1 MVLNHLQASF
11 SGKDGCLRGRAAT
24 RAGDGCAPQ
33 KACNPCAG
41 VRVQHGMSTI
51 PGGVRFGRGKAKGRA
66 PAKNNPKITGKTFG
80 PGAFLSGISKA
91 FGPVVF
97 QAGSSKLGPVRFGR
111 GKAKGN
117 APARNNPKIT
127 GKTFGP
133 GGFLSGI
140 SKPFGPV
147 AFQATV
153 KAEVQTGT
161 ISKLVAFKAAPSKFG
176 AVRFYT
182 ASERLTVAHPQRD
195 IRPVAAFGEVC

>member
-24 RAGDGCAPQ
+24 WAGDGCAPQ

-51 PGGVRFGRGKAKGRA
+51 PGGVRFGRS
-66 PAKNNPKITGKTFG
+66 KT
-80 PGAFLSGISKA
+80 
-91 FGPVVF
+91 
-97 QAGSSKLGPVRFGR
+97 
-111 GKAKGN
+111 KGN
-117 APARNNPKIT
+117 TTARNNPKIT

-140 SKPFGPV
+140 SKAFGPV

-153 KAEVQTGT
+153 KAEVQTGN

-176 AVRFYT
+176 VVHFYT
-182 ASERLTVAHPQRD
+182 ASERLTVARPQRD